1 VMWEF
6 LCGFGCESFCMG
18 LVVRISVWVWV
29 RGISV
34 CCGCG
39 DFCFEFSSENFCVTV
54 TSSFLSE
61 DEMQGYDIR
70 VMTCILCQ
78 SLI

>member
-1 VMWEF
+1 
-6 LCGFGCESFCMG
+6 MG

-29 RGISV
+29 VGN
-34 CCGCG
+34 
-39 DFCFEFSSENFCVTV
+39 FCLLWLWGLLFDFSSGNLCVTV

-70 VMTCILCQ
+70 VMTSILCQ